1 MLSNC
6 ARLAPLSALFFQLA
20 QALAKTSVLGVHGS
34 DFRQHSSLG
43 IVETLH
49 NCCQDMHVVAQAGDL
64 ADQSLQGLPDIGQI
78 NDRLASLVAHH
89 TISLW
94 SSLYG

>member
-1 MLSNC
+1 MLSNR
-6 ARLAPLSALFFQLA
+6 ARLAPLSALFLQLA
-20 QALAKTSVLGVHGS
+20 QALAKMRVLSVHGS

-49 NCCQDMHVVAQAGDL
+49 NCGQDMHVVAQAGDL
-64 ADQSLQGLPDIGQI
+64 VDQSLQCRPEIGQI

-89 TISLW
+89 AISRLNP
-94 SSLYG
+94 LYG

>member
-1 MLSNC
+1 MLSNR
-6 ARLAPLSALFFQLA
+6 ARLAPAISAVPPAGAGARQNERA
-20 QALAKTSVLGVHGS
+20 GCACS

-64 ADQSLQGLPDIGQI
+64 ADQSLQCLPDIGQI
-78 NDRLASLVAHH
+78 NDRLASLVTHH
-89 TISLW
+89 TISLLNP
-94 SSLYG
+94 LYG